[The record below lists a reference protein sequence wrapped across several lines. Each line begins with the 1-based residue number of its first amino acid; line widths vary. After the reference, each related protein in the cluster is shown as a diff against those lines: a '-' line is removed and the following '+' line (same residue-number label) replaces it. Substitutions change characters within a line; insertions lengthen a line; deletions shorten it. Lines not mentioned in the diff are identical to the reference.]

1 MQKMQIY
8 QYIVLL
14 PLMTSAC
21 IPLSLQPK
29 YSQQPMTWEQK
40 SVLETNDEMKLSEIK
55 MVSSG
60 NPVWKTIRVANY
72 IQPSLWYS
80 EKISTSPIPSE
91 PFNNAKPQSGT
102 NQPPKTVWNS
112 ALFPHDFSHLEKL
125 CEQFNLLTQDDI
137 EIPKTVKPLKHC
149 ESSTH
154 EVKIYLR
161 SQSGQENT
169 FIIAGN
175 ALCAGEYIPQG
186 VKKVMGE
193 LDALISKYQ
202 PSPNTQVAL
211 LDS

>member
-1 MQKMQIY
+1 MQIY
-8 QYIVLL
+8 RYIVLL
-14 PLMTSAC
+14 PLVTSAC
-21 IPLSLQPK
+21 IPLPLQPK
-29 YSQQPMTWEQK
+29 YSQQSMWEQK
-40 SVLETNDEMKLSEIK
+40 LVPETDNEMRLSEIK

-60 NPVWKTIRVANY
+60 NPVWKIIRVANY

-80 EKISTSPIPSE
+80 ERISTSPIGSK
-91 PFNNAKPQSGT
+91 PFNDAKPKSGT
-102 NQPPKTVWNS
+102 SKLPKTVWNS
-112 ALFPHDFSHLEKL
+112 ALFPQDFSHLEKL
-125 CEQFNLLTQDDI
+125 CEQFNLLTQGDI
-137 EIPKTVKPLKHC
+137 QVPKMVKPLKHC
-149 ESSTH
+149 DSSTD

-202 PSPNTQVAL
+202 PSPNIQVAL
-211 LDS
+211 LDY